1 MNWREKMRDT
11 TLVLLALALGGCS
24 MTLPVTGSLE
34 DGSETFTGSAT
45 GYMDGGGTLTLI
57 SNKGLSCTG
66 TFVYV
71 TRRDGKGTFNCT
83 NGQSGPFEFVST
95 GTRGTGTGRIGSR
108 PFTFSFG

>member
-1 MNWREKMRDT
+1 MRNAT
-11 TLVLLALALGGCS
+11 VILLALSAAACS

-45 GYMDGGGTLTLI
+45 GYMDGGGTLTLT

-95 GTRGTGTGRIGSR
+95 GNRGTGTGRIGSR
-108 PFTFSFG
+108 PFTFTFG